1 MAEASDTKGILHQNL
16 IDAGCNQKLT
26 EEIMNLLDRGHIRE
40 GIVLLSKYRKTVLDC
55 YHAEQ
60 KKIDYLDY
68 LIYQL
73 KKINNHS
80 EKKGQDYDGKSEI
93 RNEMG

>member
-1 MAEASDTKGILHQNL
+1 MH
-16 IDAGCNQKLT
+16 
-26 EEIMNLLDRGHIRE
+26 LLDRGHIRE
-40 GIVLLSKYRKTVLDC
+40 GIILLSKYRKTVLDR

-60 KKIDYLDY
+60 KKIDDLDY

-73 KKINNHS
+73 KKINNNDK
-80 EKKGQDYDGKSEI
+80 KKGQDYDGTSEI